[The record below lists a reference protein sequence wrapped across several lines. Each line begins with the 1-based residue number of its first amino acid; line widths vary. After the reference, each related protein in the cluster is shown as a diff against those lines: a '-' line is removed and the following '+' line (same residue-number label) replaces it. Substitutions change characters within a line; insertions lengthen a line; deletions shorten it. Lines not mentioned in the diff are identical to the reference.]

1 MTITFSVIYEQAADG
16 SWSAR
21 AADLPV
27 YSVGDTREDAEREI
41 REAIVLYLETLTDA
55 DSSAASSAHSIVG
68 TVTV

>member
-1 MTITFSVIYEQAADG
+1 MTTYAVIYEPAADG

-27 YSVGDTREDAEREI
+27 YAVGDTREEAEREI
-41 REAIVLYLETLTDA
+41 RSAIALHVEHLAQSGQPTPSGL
-55 DSSAASSAHSIVG
+55 SAVG

>member
-1 MTITFSVIYEQAADG
+1 MTTYSVIYEAAADG

-27 YSVGDTREDAEREI
+27 YAVGDTREDAEWKI
-41 REAIVLYLETLTDA
+41 REAIALYLDELARTG
-55 DSSAASSAHSIVG
+55 SSAPAAHSIVG